1 MVVNQLLI
9 IALQVFRG
17 YGRRQDLV
25 RARVALIHGSQI
37 LINLRLQLPTGGLIQ
52 SIGLAEVLRDP
63 PNVISLPQSEV
74 HDPKEVKC
82 KQSYSLSCGD
92 SDFNVDDRWGLD

>member
-17 YGRRQDLV
+17 YGRRDLV

-37 LINLRLQLPTGGLIQ
+37 LIDLRLQLPPGGLIQ
-52 SIGLAEVLRDP
+52 SVGLAEVLRDP